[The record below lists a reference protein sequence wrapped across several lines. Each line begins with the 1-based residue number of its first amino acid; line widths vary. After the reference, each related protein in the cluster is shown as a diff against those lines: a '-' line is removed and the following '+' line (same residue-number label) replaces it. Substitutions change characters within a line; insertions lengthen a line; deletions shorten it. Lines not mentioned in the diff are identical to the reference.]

1 VLDVYDLEII
11 KQLVVYTQN
20 RGMAGIGD
28 LASPIQTADNYDES

>member
-1 VLDVYDLEII
+1 MLDVYDLEII

-28 LASPIQTADNYDES
+28 LASPIQTADNYDY

>member
-1 VLDVYDLEII
+1 MLDVYDLEII

-28 LASPIQTADNYDES
+28 LASPIQTADHYDES